1 MNRPVRPQSKQTL
14 SVFGIPWPLD
24 PPLLRIRLKYITAR
38 FLQMPEPRIS
48 LRNTADILRWAQQMM
63 DDGMPRAATELV
75 RLAIE
80 EDPEQ
85 KKLWQFLLACAFEDD
100 NLPEF
105 REIAESFEK
114 LFPNDDATPEI
125 DKMLHL
131 LSHGPANASNSG
143 SYIAP
148 GRQRSSAFFGR
159 DESKQ
164 RAFHDCLLRAA
175 ASQGR

>member
-1 MNRPVRPQSKQTL
+1 MNRPVRPQTKQKL

-48 LRNTADILRWAQQMM
+48 LRNTTDILRWAQQMM

-80 EDPEQ
+80 EEPEQ

-105 REIAESFEK
+105 TEIAESFEK
-114 LFPNDDATPEI
+114 LFPNDESSAEI
-125 DKMLHL
+125 DKMQRL
-131 LSHGPANASNSG
+131 LARGPANASNTG

-148 GRQRSSAFFGR
+148 DRQRSSTFFGR

-164 RAFHDCLLRAA
+164 RAFHDCLLHAA
-175 ASQGR
+175 AGQGR